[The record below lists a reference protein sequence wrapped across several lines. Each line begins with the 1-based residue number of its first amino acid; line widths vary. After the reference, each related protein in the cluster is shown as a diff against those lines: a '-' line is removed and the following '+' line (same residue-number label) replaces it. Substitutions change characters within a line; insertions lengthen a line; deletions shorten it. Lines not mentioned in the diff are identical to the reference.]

1 MTTFS
6 VTSLHHISLLAPP
19 GKYDGSICATTAML
33 AVANITVATCLYF
46 GYGYGRSTRVT
57 IATIY
62 YLFITPEDS
71 INIQDTSTGT
81 KYSTDVT
88 HNTRKENLT

>member
-1 MTTFS
+1 MTTVS
-6 VTSLHHISLLAPP
+6 VTSLHHIRLLAPP
-19 GKYDGSICATTAML
+19 GKYDGSTCATTAML
-33 AVANITVATCLYF
+33 AVTNITVATCLFF
-46 GYGYGRSTRVT
+46 GYSYGRSTRVT

-62 YLFITPEDS
+62 YLFITPEGS

-81 KYSTDVT
+81 IYSKDVT